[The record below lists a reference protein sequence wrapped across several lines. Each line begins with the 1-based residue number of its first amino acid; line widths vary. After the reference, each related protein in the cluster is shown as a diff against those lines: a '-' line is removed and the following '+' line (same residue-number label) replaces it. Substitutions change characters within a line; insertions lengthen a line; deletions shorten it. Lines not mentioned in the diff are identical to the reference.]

1 MADLL
6 RVLFLA
12 HAFPRSADDLTGGFL
27 LRLAAALRAEGVE
40 VAVVAPA
47 AAGLAASE
55 RLDGVQVRRYR
66 YAPRRAERLAYAGE
80 MHRRAASPAGAV
92 ALAGL
97 LGAGALA
104 ARRAA
109 RGADLVHAHWWFP
122 AGVQALAARTGL
134 PLVTTLHGTDV
145 RLASTRPAARAA
157 CARVLRSSARVTA
170 VSGWLA
176 GQAAGFAPGLAP
188 PVAVAPMPVDD
199 LAFSPGPGGQ
209 PRDELLFV
217 GRLDRQKGA
226 EVAVAALARLTGPAA
241 ALPLRIV
248 GGGPEEPAL
257 RRLAG
262 ELGVADRVRWDGQL
276 SQAELAGRYRRAAA
290 LVVPGRDEG
299 LGLVAVEG
307 QLSGAPVVAA
317 ASGGLL
323 DVVADGRTGRTF
335 PPGAADALA
344 RTIEAVLA
352 DPDGTARMAL
362 AARERAAARF
372 GTAGAAKAYAAVYAE
387 ALQPRPAKGRRL
399 G

>member
-1 MADLL
+1 VPPVPEPL

-12 HAFPRSADDLTGGFL
+12 HAFPRSVDDVTGGFL
-27 LRLAAALRAEGVE
+27 LRLAVALRAEGVR
-40 VAVVAPA
+40 VAAVAPA
-47 AAGLAASE
+47 GEGLAAAE
-55 RLDGVQVRRYR
+55 RLDGVAVRRYR
-66 YAPRRAERLAYAGE
+66 YAPARAQRLAYAGE
-80 MHRRAASPAGAV
+80 MHRRAASPSGAL

-97 LGAGALA
+97 LAAGALA
-104 ARRAA
+104 ARRAG

-122 AGVQALAARTGL
+122 AGLQALAARTGL
-134 PLVTTLHGTDV
+134 PLVTTLHGTDM
-145 RLASTRPAARAA
+145 RLAGTRPAARAA
-157 CARVLRSSARVTA
+157 CARVLRASARVTA

-176 GQAAGFAPGLAP
+176 TQAAGVAPGLRP

-199 LAFSPGPGGQ
+199 LAFSPGPVVR

-226 EVAVAALARLTGPAA
+226 EVALRALAGLAGPAA
-241 ALPLRIV
+241 GLPLRVV
-248 GGGPEEPAL
+248 GGGPEERRL

-262 ELGVADRVRWDGQL
+262 ELGVAGRVRWDGQL
-276 SQAELAGRYRRAAA
+276 PQAELAGRYRRAAA

-335 PPGAADALA
+335 PPGEPGALA
-344 RTIEAVLA
+344 RTLEAVLA
-352 DPDGTARMAL
+352 DPAATARMAA
-362 AARERAAARF
+362 AARDQAAARF
-372 GTAGAAKAYAAVYAE
+372 GTAAAARAYAALYAE
-387 ALQPRPAKGRRL
+387 VVEGRRAR
-399 G
+399 